1 MTPDEKVNI
10 LLVDD
15 QPGKLLTYQA
25 ILQELGQNLVSTSS
39 AREALEQ
46 LLKDDFAVILVDVCM
61 PEQNGFELVEM
72 IREHHRFKKTAVIF
86 ISAVQLNDVDFIK
99 GYQSGAVDYVSV
111 PIVPEILRAKVAIFV
126 DLFRKTR
133 QLEQM
138 NAELEERVSDRTA
151 KLRESEEA
159 LRETDRRKDVF
170 MATLAHE
177 LRNPLAP
184 IRSGIDII
192 RLSKGDPQI
201 TQETCEI
208 IDRQLHQLTRLVDDL
223 LDINRINT
231 GKLELRK
238 TRNVLNLILRDAV
251 DACRSMIE
259 SKSHTLSVVGSDEE
273 IFIEADPIR
282 LTQVFSNLLN
292 NAAKYSND
300 GGRITVS
307 VARDDAAVTIVVKD
321 EGLGIDAQDLPY
333 IFDMFCQAKGHQHSG
348 SGGLG
353 IGLSLVYGLVHLHS
367 GTIVAKSGGAGKGSE
382 FIVKLPLRSD
392 SRIEPELPSISRNQN
407 EMNRRILVVDDNQDV
422 ANMLARVLEFMGN
435 ETQLANDGLTALSLV
450 RSWNPEIVFLDLGMP
465 AVDGFEVARRIRCE
479 KLSLQPL
486 IVAVSG
492 WSSDEDRQKTRAAG
506 FDMHLRKPIE
516 MDQLITILDS
526 SDLRSIPSPRI
537 E

>member
-1 MTPDEKVNI
+1 MTSKEKVNI

-15 QPGKLLTYQA
+15 QPGKLLTYHA
-25 ILQELGQNLVSTSS
+25 ILEELGENLVSASS

-86 ISAVQLNDVDFIK
+86 ISAVQLNDVDFVK

-111 PIVPEILRAKVAIFV
+111 PIIPEILRAKVAIFV

-138 NAELEERVSDRTA
+138 NAELEERVSERTA
-151 KLRESEEA
+151 KLRETEEA

-192 RLSKGDPQI
+192 RLSKGDPMI
-201 TQETCEI
+201 TQETCEVI
-208 IDRQLHQLTRLVDDL
+208 NRQLNQLIRLVDDL

-231 GKLELRK
+231 GKLELKK
-238 TRNVLNLILRDAV
+238 TRNILNLILKDAV
-251 DACRSMIE
+251 ETCNSLLE
-259 SKSHTLSVVGSDEE
+259 SKSHTLKILGSDED
-273 IFIEADPIR
+273 IFIEADSLR

-292 NAAKYSND
+292 NAAKYSNN
-300 GGRITVS
+300 GGRITLS
-307 VARDDAAVTIVVKD
+307 VDRDEMAVTVSVKD

-333 IFDMFCQAKGHQHSG
+333 IFDMFSQAKTNHLKG

-353 IGLSLVYGLVHLHS
+353 IGLSLVHGLVQLHS
-367 GTIVAKSGGAGKGSE
+367 GTVTAKSGGAGKGSE
-382 FIVKLPLRSD
+382 FTVRLPLRSEA
-392 SRIEPELPSISRNQN
+392 RLEPELPTIISNPN
-407 EMNRRILVVDDNQDV
+407 ETKRRILVVDDNEDV
-422 ANMLARVLEFMGN
+422 AIMLARVLQFMGN
-435 ETQLANDGLTALSLV
+435 ETEIANDGMKAVSIMRT
-450 RSWNPEIVFLDLGMP
+450 WNPEIIFLDLGMP
-465 AVDGFEVARRIRCE
+465 TLDGFEVARRIRCE
-479 KLSLQPL
+479 KLAHQPL
-486 IVAVSG
+486 IVALSG
-492 WSSDEDRQKTRAAG
+492 WSSDEDRKKTKAAG

-516 MDQLITILDS
+516 IDQLITILDS
-526 SDLRSIPSPRI
+526 LDLRSIPSPRA